1 MAFLNARF
9 FNYLVA
15 YGEVL
20 VGLAL
25 VNGVVT
31 NFAALMGIVM
41 NLSSPR
47 SRIWADTTRVSDARE
62 WVCQK
67 EPDGKSIKL
76 AICQIS
82 QIKS

>member
-1 MAFLNARF
+1 MALLNAQVF
-9 FNYLVA
+9 SYLVA

-25 VNGVVT
+25 VIGVVT

-41 NLSSPR
+41 NLSLPR
-47 SRIWADTTRVSDARE
+47 SKIWADTTRVSDARGR
-62 WVCQK
+62 VCQN
-67 EPDGKSIKL
+67 ELDGKSIKL
-76 AICQIS
+76 AFCQIS